1 MDLAQFSATVAEG
14 APPEGM
20 SLALQT
26 LWWDAKGDWNRAHQC
41 AQQDEGATG
50 SIVHAYLH
58 RKEGDMRNAGGWY
71 SRAGREPATVPL
83 EEEWRSLADEMLT
96 LQAVEGARAAM
107 DGFMAAF
114 NAGDADAIRTRWF
127 HFPHVRFHSGTVT
140 VMQRPEDYHNLVW
153 TRDGQCAGWARSAW
167 DYVEVIDAGPE
178 KVHFRV
184 QFTRFRDDGSAIGF
198 YRSLYIVTCRD
209 GRWAIQGR
217 SSWAA

>member
-1 MDLAQFSATVAEG
+1 MDPTQFRATVAGG
-14 APPEGM
+14 APPEGT

-26 LWWDAKGDWNRAHQC
+26 LWWDAKGDWDRAHEC
-41 AQQDEGATG
+41 AQQDEGKTG

-71 SRAGREPATVPL
+71 SRAGRDPATVSL
-83 EEEWRSLADEMLT
+83 EEEWQSLADEMLT
-96 LQAVEGARAAM
+96 LQAIEGARAAM

-114 NAGDADAIRTRWF
+114 NAEDAEAIRTRWF

-153 TRDGQCAGWARSAW
+153 TRDDQSEGWANSAW
-167 DYVEVIDAGPE
+167 DYVEVIDAGPT

-184 QFTRFRDDGSAIGF
+184 QFTRRRSDGSAIGS
-198 YRSLYIVTCRD
+198 YRSLYIVTNQD